1 MMLSLGLFVFM
12 LKTVPYQELQQQKAW
27 RHATNSRIGR
37 RPSSQFLGP
46 DTDVITL
53 TGTLFPALTGGR
65 FSMLTL
71 EQMADTGKAWS
82 LLDGAGTIYGM
93 YVIESINQTKKVF
106 FSDGSARQ
114 IDFTISLK
122 RVDESLTDMFG
133 DLADQ
138 LGQMK
143 DNVSSAIGGMLS

>member
-12 LKTVPYQELQQQKAW
+12 LKTVPYQELQLQKAW
-27 RHATNSRIGR
+27 RHPTNGRIGL

-46 DTDVITL
+46 DNDTITL
-53 TGTLFPALTGGR
+53 TGTLFPVLTGGR

-93 YVIESINQTKKVF
+93 FLIESISQTKKVF
-106 FSDGSARQ
+106 FRDGSARQ
-114 IDFTISLK
+114 IEFTIVLKQADASLS
-122 RVDESLTDMFG
+122 DMYGNLTE
-133 DLADQ
+133 Q
-138 LGQMK
+138 LTQI
-143 DNVSSAIGGMLS
+143 AGGVTL